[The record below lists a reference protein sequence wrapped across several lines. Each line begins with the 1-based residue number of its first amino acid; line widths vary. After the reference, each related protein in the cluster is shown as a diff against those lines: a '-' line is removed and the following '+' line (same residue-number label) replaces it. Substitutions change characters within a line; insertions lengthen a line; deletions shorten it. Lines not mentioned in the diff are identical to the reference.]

1 MITIVDDDGELHS
14 YIRSYMHMATIH
26 IHTYVYICTCLKPL
40 NSLFYSVVVITV
52 KFHNERYS
60 VNEDDGIVQP
70 LLVLS
75 NPSSFVE
82 TVQVI
87 NTDVTANG
95 EVANYCKL
103 CLAI

>member
-1 MITIVDDDGELHS
+1 MKFQN
-14 YIRSYMHMATIH
+14 AT
-26 IHTYVYICTCLKPL
+26 YA
-40 NSLFYSVVVITV
+40 
-52 KFHNERYS
+52 

-87 NTDVTANG
+87 TTDVTTNG
-95 EVANYCKL
+95 KVAELCFSFTVMLQEVL
-103 CLAI
+103 IIILDHMMLHFLSDPLMLHLISQ